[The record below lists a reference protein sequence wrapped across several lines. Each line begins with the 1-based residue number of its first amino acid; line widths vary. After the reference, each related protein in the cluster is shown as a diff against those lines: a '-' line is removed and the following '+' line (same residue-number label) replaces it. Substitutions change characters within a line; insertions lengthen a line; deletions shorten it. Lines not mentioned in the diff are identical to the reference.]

1 MDWLNDPDR
10 YCQTPA
16 DYQLCDRL
24 RAAINASDV
33 NTRQTANN
41 RLFALLDNH
50 AWVVKMRSIAK
61 NNRFFAEAL
70 DNLWLWLFSTR
81 KDGRSCLSAFEPRS
95 AIHGLTGNFLAYL
108 KNKFGWLLKTAY
120 RQKNKQFP
128 LSLDALL
135 EIDPH
140 KYEAPDHQLMPW
152 ETLQAGESSA
162 ENQAFLAYCRSQPQ
176 SLNVA
181 YGQKQT
187 QAKGFTCNAYLQNTY
202 FSDDPLIQEEL
213 GKKFG
218 ISIDTVNDHIKK
230 FRILLK
236 QEYTQFVQG
245 YGAKKQLL
253 TR

>member
-24 RAAINASDV
+24 RAAINASDD
-33 NTRQTANN
+33 NARQTANN
-41 RLFALLDNH
+41 RLFAMIEKTL
-50 AWVVKMRSIAK
+50 WFIKMRSMAK

-70 DNLWLWLFSTR
+70 DNLWLWLFGTR
-81 KDGRSCLSAFEPRS
+81 QDGRSRLSAFEPRAAGS
-95 AIHGLTGNFLAYL
+95 GFFENFMAYL
-108 KNKFGWLLKTAY
+108 KNKFGWLLKTTY
-120 RQKNKQFP
+120 QHKNRQFT

-140 KYEAPDHQLMPW
+140 RYETPDHQLMPW
-152 ETLQAGESSA
+152 ETLQVGESRT
-162 ENQAFLAYCRSQPQ
+162 ENQAFLAYCRTQPP
-176 SLNVA
+176 SLNVT

-187 QAKGFTCNAYLQNTY
+187 QARGFTCNAYLQNTY

-213 GKKFG
+213 AEKFG
-218 ISIDTVNDHIKK
+218 ISSDTVHEHIKK

-236 QEYTQFVQG
+236 QEYTQFMQG

-253 TR
+253 TK